1 MNKDIIFILSFVGI
15 FFVVF
20 ITHMFFITI
29 PAINKITGKKK
40 NKNNKKVKPVMEIE
54 YLCSKFKLD
63 KRKLNYNE
71 FKVMIPLLNSIIIT
85 LVTLIIDLIK
95 LPMILKFLIGFVLLI
110 GLIYALY
117 EIYGRHLL
125 KKEREN

>member
-1 MNKDIIFILSFVGI
+1 MSKELLFALSFIGI
-15 FFVVF
+15 FLVVF

-29 PAINKITGKKK
+29 PAINKLTGEKKSKKGKKPK
-40 NKNNKKVKPVMEIE
+40 SIMEID

-63 KRKLNYNE
+63 KKKLNYNE
-71 FKVMIPLLNSIIIT
+71 LKVMIPLLNSIIIT

-95 LPMILKFLIGFVLLI
+95 LPMIIKLVIGFVLLV